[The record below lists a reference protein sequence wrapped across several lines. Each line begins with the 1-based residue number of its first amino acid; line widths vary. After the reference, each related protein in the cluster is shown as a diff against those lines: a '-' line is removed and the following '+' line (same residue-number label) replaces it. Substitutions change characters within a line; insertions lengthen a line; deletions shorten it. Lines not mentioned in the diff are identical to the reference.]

1 MMKKVR
7 VKTKALMGWLA
18 KGVRWAR
25 KMSEEASTVVVA
37 QEDKSQGRRRMGRGT
52 RMPRRRG
59 IQERRTVACRMSRR
73 RGRGEGSLGRWG
85 EGDRSEERICERE

>member
-37 QEDKSQGRRRMGRGT
+37 QEEKSQGRRRMGRGT

-73 RGRGEGSLGRWG
+73 RGRGEGSLGRFG

>member
-1 MMKKVR
+1 MR
-7 VKTKALMGWLA
+7 VKTKAVTGWLA

-85 EGDRSEERICERE
+85 EGGRREESM

>member
-25 KMSEEASTVVVA
+25 KMSEEASTVVVV
-37 QEDKSQGRRRMGRGT
+37 QEEKSQGRRRMGRGT

-73 RGRGEGSLGRWG
+73 RGRGDGSLGRCG